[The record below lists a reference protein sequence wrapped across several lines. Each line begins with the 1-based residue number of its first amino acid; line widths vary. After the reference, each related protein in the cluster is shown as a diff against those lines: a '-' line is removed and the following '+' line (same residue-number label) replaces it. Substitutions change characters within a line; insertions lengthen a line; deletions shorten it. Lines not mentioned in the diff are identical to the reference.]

1 MDTLTTLK
9 TLHWLATALLLGSV
23 AAVLWR
29 AQASW
34 RAGDHRLFASTLDR
48 PWWVAWAVMAVAL
61 ASFPISGWWL
71 VHSVGWP
78 LSQAWLLAGSV
89 LYIVGALAW
98 LALLLKVRRLRASA
112 PANAAVLS
120 TQGRWVMA
128 VAGLAVVILLV
139 LMVLMLAKP
148 A

>member
-9 TLHWLATALLLGSV
+9 AVHLLATALLLCSV
-23 AAVLWR
+23 VAVLWR
-29 AQASW
+29 AASSW

-48 PWWVAWAVMAVAL
+48 PWWAAWAVMGVAL

-71 VHSVGWP
+71 VHTVGWP
-78 LSQAWLLAGSV
+78 LSQAWLLAGSA

-98 LALLLKVRRLRASA
+98 LVLLQRVRRLRAHA
-112 PANAAVLS
+112 PVATAQLGA
-120 TQGRWVMA
+120 QGRWVLG
-128 VAGLAVVILLV
+128 VAGLAVAILLA
-139 LMVLMLAKP
+139 LLVLMLAKP